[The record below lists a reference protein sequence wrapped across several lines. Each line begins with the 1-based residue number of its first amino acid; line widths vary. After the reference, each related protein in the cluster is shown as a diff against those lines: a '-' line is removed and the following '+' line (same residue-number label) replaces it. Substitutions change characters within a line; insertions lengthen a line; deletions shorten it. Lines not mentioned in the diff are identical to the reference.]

1 MPEIDWSTAEVQDGT
16 LTVEL
21 SGDAPEEWSE
31 RIPQVVGR
39 LGVRGAGDVDVDGR
53 QITVADVQQGAES
66 EIRQALEGAVLQA
79 AADHPPPED
88 GEGDDDGEGEGDER
102 SDADQAMT
110 EVFRAFAD

>member
-1 MPEIDWSTAEVQDGT
+1 MPEIDWSTAEVKDAT

-39 LGVRGAGDVDVDGR
+39 LGVRGAGDVELDGR
-53 QITVADVQQGAES
+53 RVTVSDVQQGAES

-79 AADHPPPED
+79 AADHPPPEPD
-88 GEGDDDGEGEGDER
+88 ADAAEGDGGEGSE
-102 SDADQAMT
+102 ADRAMT
-110 EVFRAFAD
+110 EAFRAFAG

>member
-39 LGVRGAGDVDVDGR
+39 LGVRGAGEVELDGR
-53 QITVADVQQGAES
+53 TITVAEVQQGAES

-79 AADHPPPED
+79 AADHPPPEAD
-88 GEGDDDGEGEGDER
+88 GDAGGDGDEHA
-102 SDADQAMT
+102 DADQAMT
-110 EVFRAFAD
+110 EAFRAF

>member
-39 LGVRGAGDVDVDGR
+39 LGVRGAGEVEVDGR
-53 QITVADVQQGAES
+53 TVTVADVQQGSES
-66 EIRQALEGAVLQA
+66 ELRQALEGAVLQA
-79 AADHPPPED
+79 AADHPPPEPEEGSED
-88 GEGDDDGEGEGDER
+88 GEGGGG
-102 SDADQAMT
+102 SDADQQMT
-110 EVFRAFAD
+110 ETFRGFAG

>member
-39 LGVRGAGDVDVDGR
+39 LGVRGAGEVELDGR
-53 QITVADVQQGAES
+53 TITVAEVQQGAES

-79 AADHPPPED
+79 AADHPPPEAD
-88 GEGDDDGEGEGDER
+88 GGDEDGDGDGPT
-102 SDADQAMT
+102 DADQAMT
-110 EVFRAFAD
+110 EAFRAFAG

>member
-21 SGDAPEEWSE
+21 SDDVPEEWSE

-39 LGVRGAGDVDVDGR
+39 LGVRGAGEVEVDGR
-53 QITVADVQQGAES
+53 RITVADVQPGAES
-66 EIRQALEGAVLQA
+66 ELRQALEGAVLQA
-79 AADHPPPED
+79 AADHPPAEPDDESGD
-88 GEGDDDGEGEGDER
+88 GEPDGR

-110 EVFRAFAD
+110 EAFRAFAG

>member
-21 SGDAPEEWSE
+21 SDDVPEEWSE

-39 LGVRGAGDVDVDGR
+39 LGVRGAGEVEVEGR
-53 QITVADVQQGAES
+53 RITVSDVHQGAEP

-79 AADHPPPED
+79 AADHPPPEPDEEGED
-88 GEGDDDGEGEGDER
+88 GEDGGR

-110 EVFRAFAD
+110 EAFRAFAG